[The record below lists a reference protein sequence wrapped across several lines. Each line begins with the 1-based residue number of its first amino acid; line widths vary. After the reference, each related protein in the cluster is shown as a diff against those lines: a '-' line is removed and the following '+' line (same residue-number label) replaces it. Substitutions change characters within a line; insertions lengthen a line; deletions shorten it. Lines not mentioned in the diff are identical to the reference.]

1 MNLLHTENAF
11 VLSARG
17 LINQRNV
24 AHLFQGKP
32 REESGRKF
40 SQLSLFL
47 GVSRFTASPWPQT
60 VPPRP
65 RCRPS
70 RPPPCAARWALPRRP
85 RGGRRSPLAARRS
98 PRVGSRHRQCA
109 AGTRAPREPFSSRA
123 PFFMRSGPTS
133 SFLGRQRV
141 HCIYEK
147 EHTRAVTEWEIS
159 VLRNSKT

>member
-47 GVSRFTASPWPQT
+47 GVNRFTASPWPQA

-85 RGGRRSPLAARRS
+85 RGGRRSGLTARRLTAPSVCGRHAGAARAFLF
-98 PRVGSRHRQCA
+98 SR
-109 AGTRAPREPFSSRA
+109 PFLYA
-123 PFFMRSGPTS
+123 FGPHLL
-133 SFLGRQRV
+133 FP
-141 HCIYEK
+141 
-147 EHTRAVTEWEIS
+147 W
-159 VLRNSKT
+159 